1 MNRPFLALIAF
12 FSCGIAA
19 GGFVNNYLPAVII
32 ILCLLAAGIIIFKK
46 GRTRVFLITA
56 ACGFVVVTVSIFL
69 TNSAS
74 VDEYLPEM
82 SAFTVRVSGMPERSG
97 GRTYFDGSITG
108 IKTGSKN
115 IKKTRL
121 RAAKVRVT
129 VDGKANLKIDHG
141 DILEIEAKLKKPQ
154 KAAYKGGFDYSLYLK
169 RIGIS
174 YTAYASDFKV
184 VKIGRKTNIVG
195 NVSYGAREKLL
206 ALIYAYVPAPQAGI
220 LEGVMLGSRKSIPA
234 NVYDDFK
241 KTGTAH
247 ILAVSGMNAGLIT
260 VFVFVFLK
268 ILRVKK
274 ELSAFIAIFCIWCFA
289 LITGGE
295 ASIVR
300 AAIMASFILFG
311 YVIQRDGDALNSLCA
326 AGFFILLFDSQAL
339 FEAGFQLSFLAA
351 FGIIYL
357 NEKVSGYLIFLPKW
371 VSETLSATITAQVF
385 VLPVMINTFNQFSL
399 ISVFANLII
408 VPLSGFATILGFAM
422 WLFGS
427 IAPVL
432 AAPFGAAQWLII
444 EIMTKSSAIM
454 GQMPFASVSLK
465 SLPAAAVILYY
476 IYFLALPHADVE
488 VKVKKITLKHSM
500 IITVMAVYII
510 SAVPKTGFAASYI
523 PAQGINSVFYRLEDG
538 SAMLVLA
545 CDEGKVSQG
554 LKNTVLSYLRS
565 NGINRIDYAVF
576 YSIKEQANIRAITDN
591 FSVGII
597 YADEDTLY
605 MPDSVLEIGAGSHNF
620 YAGKNLVG
628 INPEGVTI
636 TGIQEHRFVKVL
648 TPIAAKS
655 KGGVIY
661 MCYPDKDSVSKVS
674 AQNSCIY
681 NGSNASA
688 FGRKPELPGGYD
700 IGEKGAM
707 EIQCK

>member
-1 MNRPFLALIAF
+1 MNRPFTALTVFLAL
-12 FSCGIAA
+12 GIAA
-19 GGFVNNYLPAVII
+19 GGVIKLNVLFFAFI
-32 ILCLLAAGIIIFKK
+32 ICLFAAAMIVSRKSFLSALLAA
-46 GRTRVFLITA
+46 A
-56 ACGFVVVTVSIFL
+56 ACGFISVSLNIYI
-69 TNSAS
+69 TEKSS
-74 VDEYLPEM
+74 MDKYLQNI
-82 SAFTVRVSGMPERSG
+82 SSFTVRVYGMPERSG
-97 GRTYFDGSITG
+97 GRTYFDGEI
-108 IKTGSKN
+108 IKVKTAGSTAEK
-115 IKKTRL
+115 IKL
-121 RAAKVRVT
+121 RAAKARVT
-129 VDGKANLKIDHG
+129 IEGRSNLKIGYG

-154 KAAYKGGFDYSLYLK
+154 KAPYKGGFDYSLFLK
-169 RIGIS
+169 RNGIL

-184 VKIGRKTNIVG
+184 IKTGEKAGFIGRI
-195 NVSYGAREKLL
+195 SYGAREKLI
-206 ALIYAYVPAPQAGI
+206 ALIYAYVPQPQAGI

-268 ILRVKK
+268 LLRVKK

-326 AGFFILLFDSQAL
+326 AGFFILLFDPQSL

-357 NEKVSGYLIFLPKW
+357 NEKVSGYLSFLPKW
-371 VSETLSATITAQVF
+371 VSETLSATLTAQVF
-385 VLPVMINTFNQFSL
+385 VLPVMINTFNQVSI

-444 EIMTKSSAIM
+444 EVMTKSSAIM
-454 GQMPFASVSLK
+454 GQMPLASVSLK
-465 SLPAAAVILYY
+465 SIPAAAVMLYY
-476 IYFLALPHADVE
+476 VYFLALPHADVE
-488 VKVKKITLKHSM
+488 VNFKKIQLKHSL
-500 IITVMAVYII
+500 IILVILVYAV
-510 SAVPKTGFAASYI
+510 SAFPKKGFAASYL

-538 SAMLVLA
+538 SCMLVMA
-545 CDEGKVSQG
+545 CDEGKESQG
-554 LKNTVLSYLRS
+554 LKNTVLSYLRA
-565 NGINRIDYAVF
+565 NGINKIDYAVF
-576 YSIKEQANIRAITDN
+576 YSIKEQANIRAITEN
-591 FSVGII
+591 FSTGII
-597 YADEDTLY
+597 YADGETLHT
-605 MPDSVLEIGAGSHNF
+605 PGGALEIGAGTHNF

-628 INPEGVTI
+628 INPAGVTI
-636 TGIQEHRFVKVL
+636 TGGEEHRFLKVL

-661 MCYPDKDSVSKVS
+661 MCYPDKESVAKISKNNKCVFNAGNVS
-674 AQNSCIY
+674 V
-681 NGSNASA
+681 
-688 FGRKPELPGGYD
+688 FGRKPDLPDGYD
-700 IGEKGAM
+700 VGEKGAL
-707 EIQCK
+707 EVNN

>member
-19 GGFVNNYLPAVII
+19 GGFINTNLPAVII
-32 ILCLLAAGIIIFKK
+32 VICLLAAGIIIFRK
-46 GRTRVFLITA
+46 GKILVLLITA
-56 ACGFVVVTVSIFL
+56 AAGFVVVTAGIFL
-69 TNSAS
+69 TGSTS
-74 VDEYLPEM
+74 LDEYLPAVN
-82 SAFTVRVSGMPERSG
+82 SFTVRVSGMPERSG
-97 GRTYFDGSITG
+97 GRTYFDGNITG
-108 IKTGSKN
+108 IKTGSQD
-115 IKKTRL
+115 IKKAKT
-121 RAAKVRVT
+121 RAARVRVT
-129 VDGKANLKIDHG
+129 VEGKANLKIDYG
-141 DILEIEAKLKKPQ
+141 DILEIEAGLKKPQ
-154 KAAYKGGFDYSLYLK
+154 KAPYKGGFDYSLYLK
-169 RIGIS
+169 RNGIL
-174 YTAYASDFKV
+174 YTAYVSDFKV
-184 VKIGRKTNIVG
+184 IKTGRKTNIIG
-195 NVSYGAREKLL
+195 DVSYRAREKLI
-206 ALIYAYVPAPQAGI
+206 ALIYAYVPQPQAGI

-268 ILRVKK
+268 LLRVKK

-289 LITGGE
+289 LVTGGE

-326 AGFFILLFDSQAL
+326 AGFFILLSDPQSL

-357 NEKVSGYLIFLPKW
+357 NEKVSGYLAFVPKW
-371 VSETLSATITAQVF
+371 VSETLSATLTAQVF
-385 VLPVMINTFNQFSL
+385 VLPVMINTFNQVSV

-427 IAPVL
+427 ITPVL

-444 EIMTKSSAIM
+444 EIMTKSSAVM
-454 GQMPFASVSLK
+454 GQLPLASVSLK
-465 SLPAAAVILYY
+465 SIPAAAVILYY

-488 VKVKKITLKHSM
+488 VIFKKIRLKHSL
-500 IITVMAVYII
+500 IVMVILVYAV
-510 SAVPKTGFAASYI
+510 SAFPKKGFAASYI

-538 SAMLVLA
+538 SCMLVLA
-545 CDEGKVSQG
+545 CDEGKESMG
-554 LKNTVLSYLRS
+554 LKNTVLSYLRA
-565 NGINRIDYAVF
+565 NGINKIDYAVF
-576 YSIKEQANIRAITDN
+576 YSVKEQANIRAITEN
-591 FSVGII
+591 FSVGMI
-597 YADEDTLY
+597 YADSETIHR
-605 MPDSVLEIGAGSHNF
+605 PDSALEIGAGTHNF

-628 INPEGVTI
+628 INPAGVTI
-636 TGIQEHRFVKVL
+636 TGAEEHRFLKVL

-661 MCYPDKDSVSKVS
+661 MCYPDKDSVSRIAKDNKCV
-674 AQNSCIY
+674 Y
-681 NGSNASA
+681 NGGNVSV

-700 IGEKGAM
+700 VGEKGAL
-707 EIQCK
+707 EVR

>member
-1 MNRPFLALIAF
+1 MNRPFLALIVL

-19 GGFVNNYLPAVII
+19 GGVVNNNLPAVITV
-32 ILCLLAAGIIIFKK
+32 LCVAAAGIIIFRKK
-46 GRTRVFLITA
+46 MTSVLLITA
-56 ACGFVVVTVSIFL
+56 AAGFVVVSLSIL
-69 TNSAS
+69 LINSAS
-74 VDEYLPEM
+74 VDEYLLDM
-82 SAFTVRVSGMPERSG
+82 KSFTVRVCGMPERSG

-108 IKTGSKN
+108 IKTGSRD
-115 IKKTRL
+115 IKETKS
-121 RAAKVRVT
+121 RAPKVRVT
-129 VDGKANLKIDHG
+129 VEEKANLKIDHG
-141 DILEIEAKLKKPQ
+141 DILEIEAGLKKPQ

-169 RIGIS
+169 RNGIL

-184 VKIGRKTNIVG
+184 IKIGSKTNIIG
-195 NVSYGAREKLL
+195 KISYSAREKLL
-206 ALIYAYVPAPQAGI
+206 ALIYTHVPAPQAGI

-268 ILRVKK
+268 LLRVKK
-274 ELSAFIAIFCIWCFA
+274 EISAFIAMFCIWCFA

-326 AGFFILLFDSQAL
+326 AGFFILLFDSQSL

-357 NEKVSGYLIFLPKW
+357 NEKVSGYFSFLPKW
-371 VSETLSATITAQVF
+371 VSETLSATVTAQIF
-385 VLPVMINTFNQFSL
+385 VLPVMINTFNQLSI

-444 EIMTKSSAIM
+444 EVMTKSSAVM
-454 GQMPFASVSLK
+454 GQLPLASVSLK

-488 VKVKKITLKHSM
+488 LNYKNLKFKHSL
-500 IITVMAVYII
+500 IIIVILVYTV
-510 SAVPKTGFAASYI
+510 SAFPKKGFAASYI

-538 SAMLVLA
+538 SCMLVLA

-565 NGINRIDYAVF
+565 NGINKIDYAVF
-576 YSIKEQANIRAITDN
+576 YDMKEQANIRAITEN
-591 FSVGII
+591 FSVGML
-597 YADEDTLY
+597 YADEGTLH
-605 MPDSVLEIGAGSHNF
+605 MPDSALEIGAGSHNF

-636 TGIQEHRFVKVL
+636 TGNEEHRFVKVL

-661 MCYPDKDSVSKVS
+661 MCYPDKGSLSKVS
-674 AQNSCIY
+674 KENKCLY
-681 NGSNASA
+681 NGSNVSV
-688 FGRKPELPGGYD
+688 FGRKPDLPGGYD
-700 IGEKGAM
+700 VGEKGAF
-707 EIQCK
+707 EIK